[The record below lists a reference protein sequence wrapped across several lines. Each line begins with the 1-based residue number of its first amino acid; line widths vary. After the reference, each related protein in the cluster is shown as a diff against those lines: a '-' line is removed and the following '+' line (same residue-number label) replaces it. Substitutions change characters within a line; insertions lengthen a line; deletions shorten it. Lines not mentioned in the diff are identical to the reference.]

1 MDPSLSNSLAELAA
15 RIRAEHDGAKG
26 AIKRGVEHAIAA
38 GELLIEAKEK
48 LQHGQW
54 LPWLEEHCGM
64 SERSARRYM
73 RVAKNKDKLGEN
85 GHVSDLS
92 LRGAL
97 DTLTTHL
104 PDDEPEAAA
113 AAVLS
118 VLSVLRENFDR
129 LPLSAVEALKAVAA
143 KAMAEAKEAAQ
154 LSSLDARE
162 YVEENPSN
170 GYACL
175 ACTRELDEARKG
187 FHQVYIIKPHD
198 DGSAEIVECKR
209 GIREDFIEVLLN
221 RETDGRLSPGRWTV
235 SSTTNRVFNAY
246 ADIYDNPSKY
256 AA

>member
-1 MDPSLSNSLAELAA
+1 MDPSMSNSLAELAA
-15 RIRAEHDGAKG
+15 RIRGEHDGAKG

-54 LPWLEEHCGM
+54 LTWLEEHCGL

-73 RVAKNKDKLGEN
+73 RVARNKDKIASEN
-85 GHVSDLS
+85 GRVSDLS

-104 PDDEPEAAA
+104 PDHEPEDAA
-113 AAVLS
+113 AAVLN
-118 VLSVLRENFDR
+118 VLRENFDR
-129 LPLSAVEALKAVAA
+129 LPPSAVEALNAVAA

-154 LSSLDARE
+154 LSALDARE

-209 GIREDFIEVLLN
+209 GIREDFIEELLTQ
-221 RETDGRLSPGRWTV
+221 ETDGRLSPGRWTV

-256 AA
+256 PA